1 METEIAL
8 PPKGFEVVH
17 LDPTEVHFTRHGD
30 TLALTLAN
38 GTCYPRIVLR
48 SCFPVSAGSVYLSVR
63 DASFEEQPEIGII
76 EDWTQLREEDRQAV
90 AAELDLYYFVPRI
103 QCVRKVKEELGF
115 IYWTVDTDKGP
126 KEFAMYNSV
135 THYAR
140 EIGPGHWLLID
151 LHQARY
157 EIPDIE
163 ALDRRSRTLVQQILS
178 L

>member
-1 METEIAL
+1 MEAAPEV
-8 PPKGFEVVH
+8 KSYEVVH
-17 LDPTEVHFTRHGD
+17 LDPTQVRFERRGD
-30 TLALTLAN
+30 TLVLVKADGAR
-38 GTCYPRIVLR
+38 YPRIVLR
-48 SCFPVSAGSVYLSVR
+48 SCFPVSDGSVYLSVR
-63 DASFEEQPEIGII
+63 DATTEEQPEIGII
-76 EDWTQLREEDRQAV
+76 EDWSQLREEDRQAV
-90 AAELDLYYFVPRI
+90 AAELGLYYFVPRI
-103 QCVRKVKEELGF
+103 QKVRNVKEELGF
-115 IYWTVDTDKGP
+115 IYWSVDTDKGP

-151 LHQARY
+151 LNQARY